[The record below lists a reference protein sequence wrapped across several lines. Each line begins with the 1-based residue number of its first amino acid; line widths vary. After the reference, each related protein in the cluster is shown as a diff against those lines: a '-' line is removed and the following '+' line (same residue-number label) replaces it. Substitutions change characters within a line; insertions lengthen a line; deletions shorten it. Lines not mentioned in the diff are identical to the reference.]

1 MITVK
6 QLNQLRYLK
15 LEITA
20 EKERLES
27 VTALL
32 ETHAMRYDAVRV
44 QTSGEDDTLGRLAS
58 EIVYLKQLIA
68 DNMKRAICELLRLEE
83 FIRSIEDSDLR
94 IIFKERYMKCK
105 SWRSISLLLGDGDE
119 QLPRRRHDRYL
130 DKYNKEHA

>member
-83 FIRSIEDSDLR
+83 FIR
-94 IIFKERYMKCK
+94 
-105 SWRSISLLLGDGDE
+105 
-119 QLPRRRHDRYL
+119 
-130 DKYNKEHA
+130 